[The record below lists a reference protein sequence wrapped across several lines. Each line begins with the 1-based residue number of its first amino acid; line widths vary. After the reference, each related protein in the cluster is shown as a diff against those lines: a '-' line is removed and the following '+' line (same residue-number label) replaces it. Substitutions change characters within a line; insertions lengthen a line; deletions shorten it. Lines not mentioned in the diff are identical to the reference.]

1 MTKKGR
7 VILTDN
13 EAMLLALVA
22 RAEPITA
29 YQIAKAYDLSPVSNF
44 NTSKGKIY
52 PIIKRLKA
60 RGLLLAEGIAADGR
74 GTERLTCTN
83 AGRDEIRKW
92 VMKIGSGDLLLEDP
106 LRTKVQSFDLL
117 SPDQRVEWVVRAK
130 EELLAKM
137 KELEDYRERV
147 TAPFHE
153 LVHENAVAS
162 IRVRLTWLDLVFFEV
177 TNARQMDRVPPA

>member
-1 MTKKGR
+1 MNMGGR
-7 VILTDN
+7 TILTDN

-60 RGLLLAEGIAADGR
+60 RRLLIAQNIADDGR
-74 GTERLTCTN
+74 GTERLSCTD

-92 VMKIGSGDLLLEDP
+92 VMRIAPSDTLLEDP

-117 SPDQRVEWVVRAK
+117 SPEQRIEWVVKAK

-177 TNARQMDRVPPA
+177 TNSRQVDRVPPA